1 MMTTMSKFAEGTD
14 TDHPIEKVQ
23 ARQMGF
29 PNMKYLDPE
38 TQGAPLVEKTFY
50 KEYKENKHNDIK

>member
-14 TDHPIEKVQ
+14 TEIPIEKVQ

-38 TQGAPLVEKTFY
+38 T
-50 KEYKENKHNDIK
+50 